1 MRKTNVKSA
10 RGDKCQSGD
19 SGIGIEDQQT
29 EARHVSNLRRI
40 RSDYIS
46 SSTLSASQVAAA
58 HASRQHANTSALAK
72 LSLVEIPDHSWDE
85 NNGSPNEGSGTS
97 NTASYEDL
105 VDAKLD
111 GDDGFSSSDE
121 GQHLEHVENPTY
133 YHTLPHRK
141 HNKRRLKETDS
152 ANSCGGEV
160 PQEDNSI
167 RGKVVREI
175 IHTEQN
181 YVKTLNDIVQGFLN
195 PCRARN
201 DLFSSRTVQNIFS
214 NIEDILRLHVKFLE
228 ALKSKLDPTYVS
240 KSNVGGVFT
249 TWVCIFYSMIT
260 PSFMNIGTTNLSMLF
275 PLIICRRINSVCI
288 LSIVAITPFRLQ
300 QCEV

>member
-1 MRKTNVKSA
+1 MKSV

-19 SGIGIEDQQT
+19 SGIGMDEQS
-29 EARHVSNLRRI
+29 EPRHASNLRRI

-46 SSTLSASQVAAA
+46 PSSAIGLPPAASSSAYYNRVLANGSTSTL
-58 HASRQHANTSALAK
+58 TK
-72 LSLVEIPDHSWDE
+72 LSLVHIPDDSWDE
-85 NNGSPNEGSGTS
+85 NNCSPTEGSGTS
-97 NTASYEDL
+97 DTASYEDA

-121 GQHLEHVENPTY
+121 GHQVEKPTY
-133 YHTLPHRK
+133 YHSLPHRK
-141 HNKRRLKETDS
+141 HNKRRLTETDS
-152 ANSCGGEV
+152 SNSCGDA

-214 NIEDILRLHVKFLE
+214 NIEEILRLHVKFLE
-228 ALKSKLDPTYVS
+228 ALKSKVEPSFVS

-249 TWVCIFYSMIT
+249 SWVRFTSIHFHIL
-260 PSFMNIGTTNLSMLF
+260 FKLWHKNL
-275 PLIICRRINSVCI
+275 IHTINKQPI
-288 LSIVAITPFRLQ
+288 
-300 QCEV
+300 

>member
-1 MRKTNVKSA
+1 MSFNVYLGYLLDLRRDKVNGKMRKSNVKSV

-19 SGIGIEDQQT
+19 SGIGMEEQQT
-29 EARHVSNLRRI
+29 EARQISNLRRI

-46 SSTLSASQVAAA
+46 STSTNGASPAVSSY
-58 HASRQHANTSALAK
+58 ASRQHTNTSALAK

-85 NNGSPNEGSGTS
+85 HNSSPNEGSGAS
-97 NTASYEDL
+97 DTASYEEL

-111 GDDGFSSSDE
+111 RDDGFSSSDE
-121 GQHLEHVENPTY
+121 GHHSEQVENPTY

-141 HNKRRLKETDS
+141 HNKRRLKETESVDNC
-152 ANSCGGEV
+152 AGEV
-160 PQEDNSI
+160 PHEDNSI

-214 NIEDILRLHVKFLE
+214 NIEDILKLHVKFLE
-228 ALKSKLDPTYVS
+228 ALKSKVDPNYAS
-240 KSNVGGVFT
+240 HSNVGGVFT
-249 TWVCIFYSMIT
+249 SWVH
-260 PSFMNIGTTNLSMLF
+260 
-275 PLIICRRINSVCI
+275 II
-288 LSIVAITPFRLQ
+288 LQ
-300 QCEV
+300 N

>member
-1 MRKTNVKSA
+1 MRKTNVKSV

-19 SGIGIEDQQT
+19 SGIGMDEQQT
-29 EARHVSNLRRI
+29 EARQISNLRRI

-46 SSTLSASQVAAA
+46 SSTIGVSPVASSY
-58 HASRQHANTSALAK
+58 ASRQHANTSALAK

-85 NNGSPNEGSGTS
+85 HNGSPNEGSGAS

-111 GDDGFSSSDE
+111 RDDGFSSSDE
-121 GQHLEHVENPTY
+121 GHRTDQPQNPTY
-133 YHTLPHRK
+133 YHSLPHRK
-141 HNKRRLKETDS
+141 HNKKRLKETES
-152 ANSCGGEV
+152 TNSCGGEV
-160 PQEDNSI
+160 PHEDNSI

-214 NIEDILRLHVKFLE
+214 NIEEILRLHVKFLE
-228 ALKSKLDPTYVS
+228 ALKSKVDPTYVS
-240 KSNVGGVFT
+240 NSNVGGVFT
-249 TWVCIFYSMIT
+249 SWVNMING
-260 PSFMNIGTTNLSMLF
+260 FVWFI
-275 PLIICRRINSVCI
+275 
-288 LSIVAITPFRLQ
+288 
-300 QCEV
+300 